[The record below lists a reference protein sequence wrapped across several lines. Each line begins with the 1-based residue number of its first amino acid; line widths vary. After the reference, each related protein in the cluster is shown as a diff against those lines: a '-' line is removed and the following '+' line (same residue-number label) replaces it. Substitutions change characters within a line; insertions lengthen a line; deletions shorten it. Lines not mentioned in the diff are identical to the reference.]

1 MRTPANGTVKKTM
14 LILIIWF
21 IGIALVFVGV
31 PLLNRF
37 EVVREKTESGAIVD
51 FTVPASPPQPE
62 KRERPPEQKRIIKSD
77 QPALAP
83 LPNVGGSLS
92 GIVVEMP
99 EYTPGGVTEVSESI
113 LGDLDKDIVM
123 TEDSVDK
130 KPVVRTRSL
139 EYPERAKQRDIEGK
153 VVVSVLIGTD
163 GRVKNMKILESNPPG
178 VFDEAVLRSVPR
190 WTFDPAQYK
199 NRSVKVW
206 ATIPIDFSLR

>member
-1 MRTPANGTVKKTM
+1 MVTVV
-14 LILIIWF
+14 LIWLF
-21 IGIALVFVGV
+21 GIGLVFVGV

-37 EVVREKTESGAIVD
+37 EIDRDQKDTGAIVD
-51 FTVPASPPQPE
+51 FTVPAAPTKPE
-62 KRERPPEQKRIIKSD
+62 KREKPPERKRMVKSD

-99 EYTPGGVTEVSESI
+99 EYSPGGVTEVSESI

-123 TEDSVDK
+123 TEESVDK
-130 KPVVRTRSL
+130 KPVVRTRTL
-139 EYPERAKQRDIEGK
+139 EYPERAKQRDIEGN
-153 VVVSVLIGTD
+153 VVVSVLIGKD

-178 VFDEAVLRSVPR
+178 VFDEAVKQSIPQ

-199 NRSVKVW
+199 NRNVKVW
-206 ATIPIDFSLR
+206 ATIPIDFSLQ